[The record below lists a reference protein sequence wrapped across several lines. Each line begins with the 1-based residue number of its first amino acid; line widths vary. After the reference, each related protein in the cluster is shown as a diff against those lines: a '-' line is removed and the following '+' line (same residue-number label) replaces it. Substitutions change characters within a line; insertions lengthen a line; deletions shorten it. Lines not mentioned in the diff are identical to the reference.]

1 MGTYDDYPFYSAK
14 GQQIML
20 DIFNGIYQTDPNDAT
35 TIQDTDEKQMV
46 SHFMKNKVGIVF
58 NIRKYLSSYSPVSAD
73 QSYESGIYI
82 CDPSQGGCGR
92 RDFIYNWEFVDFGV
106 YGNMKTWAGNV
117 DLLRNSMNGQSGYL
131 VMTRARCN
139 SAVVCLDCG
148 NQWATRNSSASVCIY
163 CNSSNV
169 KMVGCGKE
177 VYGKHFVKEA
187 TVSNLQAENQTM
199 IEAAKYVMQIQPK
212 GTTSKLDS
220 GKPFAYRLTYSSPA
234 YDRQVNSFEEACQYI
249 PQLEVGY
256 QIGAF
261 KRPYGFTC
269 ETCDHE
275 RFFPPPSTSYP
286 FGRPMTQNEVDSNW
300 SSNQN
305 KPQTGG
311 IYMGIGKNGTNRC
324 TEAGCSGNYLPN
336 MGWEIGSPK
345 VLGPLREYKPE
356 YQQRMS
362 LQQIARSQNAIPSSY
377 PISAMRHAF
386 TEDPKI
392 ICNAHIG
399 RGGLADCP
407 SLWSNNAH
415 SRCLSCGNSMEYD
428 MTGRQCGGSPEN
440 NWQCSQSNPNTG
452 NNWEVLP
459 PGRKMD
465 QCPSCGDA
473 TDQANLQYFKGVGG
487 KPFLFPRKKLVISA
501 KQDGG
506 VLTKAQVTGRPIR
519 NKPVWQIYLDSQ
531 DSDDYRFGMAL
542 AGIHTSAMVP
552 TSLDQI
558 RTQDPGGESALG
570 IKCEHDP
577 VMMPN
582 GTVQNNTGTPT
593 PPAAQ
598 GCCQLPNGTAL
609 MTTEQ
614 VCDASKGTYMGD
626 GVTCIQ
632 AQIDAAATSTGPC
645 SGVTWS
651 GLTFMIAEGRA
662 QHAFKNSK
670 NRWVDESVPCRSY
683 RDPKAPSTP
692 LKAPITYP
700 RFITG
705 PNYDARTQS
714 KPPTLEV
721 SRRYEWCSSKSHIVC
736 DPFHTG
742 SLSTVTSNNGGEIG
756 ITTHDITQVGMID
769 DPDQGRTAMIKC
781 KTCEQIY
788 KRGKSMAQKHA
799 PDKNKLTP
807 YPSTDWTLIGGGK
820 DLQDAYERGVYYP
833 GMAVL
838 MFRKGKGQI
847 RVQGWKDRNTPDLL
861 TPKPRQYSLEVF
873 KAELA
878 IEQTG
883 QSGLI
888 PGFWNWMHTP
898 ANQEGSRK
906 MNEAKGNVVI
916 L

>member
-20 DIFNGIYQTDPNDAT
+20 DIFNGIYQTDPNDVT

-73 QSYESGIYI
+73 QSYDSGIYI

-139 SAVVCLDCG
+139 SAVVCLECG
-148 NQWATRNSSASVCIY
+148 NQWATRNSGASVCIY

-177 VYGKHFVKEA
+177 VYSKHFVKEA
-187 TVSNLQAENQTM
+187 TVSNLQAEKQTM
-199 IEAAKYVMQIQPK
+199 IEAAKYVWQIQPK
-212 GTTSKLDS
+212 GTTSKLDN

-234 YDRQVNSFEEACQYI
+234 YDRQINSFEEACEYI
-249 PQLEVGY
+249 PNLEVGY

-269 ETCDHE
+269 ETCEHE

-286 FGRPMTQNEVDSNW
+286 FGRPMTQNEVDTNW

-305 KPQTGG
+305 RPQTGG

-362 LQQIARSQNAIPSSY
+362 LQQIARAQNAIPSSY

-392 ICNAHIG
+392 ICNAHMG
-399 RGGLADCP
+399 RGGLDDCP
-407 SLWSNNAH
+407 PLWSTNAY
-415 SRCLSCGNSMEYD
+415 SRCLTCGNSMEYD

-440 NWQCSQSNPNTG
+440 NWQCSQSNPNIG
-452 NNWEVLP
+452 NNWEVQP

-465 QCPSCGDA
+465 QCPRCGDA
-473 TDQANLQYFKGVGG
+473 TNAENLQEFKGVGG
-487 KPFLFPRKKLVISA
+487 KPFLFPRKKLIISA

-506 VLTKAQVTGRPIR
+506 LLTKAQVTGRPIR

-552 TSLDQI
+552 MTLDQI
-558 RTQDPGGESALG
+558 RTQDPSGQSSLG

-577 VMMPN
+577 VMMPD
-582 GTVQNNTGTPT
+582 GSVQNNTGTPT

-609 MTTEQ
+609 MTTEE

-626 GVTCIQ
+626 NITCIQ
-632 AQIDAAATSTGPC
+632 AKIDAAATNTGPC

-700 RFITG
+700 RFMTG

-714 KPPTLEV
+714 TPPTLEV

-742 SLSTVTSNNGGEIG
+742 SLSTVTSSNGGEIG
-756 ITTHDITQVGMID
+756 ITCHDITQVGMID

-788 KRGKSMAQKHA
+788 KRGKSLAQKNA

-807 YPSTDWTLIGGGK
+807 YPSSDWTQIGGGK

-838 MFRKGKGQI
+838 MFRKGKGQVKVI
-847 RVQGWKDRNTPDLL
+847 GWKDRNTPELL

-873 KAELA
+873 RSELA

-888 PGFWNWMHTP
+888 PGFWNWMHVP

-906 MNEAKGNVVI
+906 MNESKGNVVI